1 MLKEEQV
8 IHDCVNNEDNKQ
20 YNDHIAARTSEM
32 DLVNNP
38 GQMRST
44 TRKPAVQ
51 KLQNSANSLMHTPF
65 SSLSTVHTYS
75 ISSSVHKFT
84 K

>member
-1 MLKEEQV
+1 MIVLTMS
-8 IHDCVNNEDNKQ
+8 NKQ
-20 YNDHIAARTSEM
+20 YDDHIAARTSEM